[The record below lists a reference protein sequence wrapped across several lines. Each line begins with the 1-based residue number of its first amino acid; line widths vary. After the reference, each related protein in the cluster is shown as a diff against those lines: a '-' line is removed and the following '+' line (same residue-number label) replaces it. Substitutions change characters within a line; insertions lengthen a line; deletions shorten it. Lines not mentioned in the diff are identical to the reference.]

1 MVKHRNKGL
10 ISVEVILFSALG
22 IVITISLIQNSY
34 GMNKLI
40 KSYEKSINTNLYKN
54 KSKEEF
60 LLEFVKEIN
69 KDELTK
75 ENVENKKFEKMDFS
89 IEYNFTKNAFE
100 LMERKMNNVKE
111 FFYYDY
117 VLIEDKILL
126 EKRGYYDI
134 Q

>member
-1 MVKHRNKGL
+1 MVRHRSKGL
-10 ISVEVILFSALG
+10 ISAKVILFSALG
-22 IVITISLIQNSY
+22 IVIIISLIKNSY
-34 GMNKLI
+34 NMNQLI
-40 KSYEKSINTNLYKN
+40 KSYEKSIITNLYKN
-54 KSKEEF
+54 KLKEEF
-60 LLEFVKEIN
+60 LSEFVKDIN

-75 ENVENKKFEKMDFS
+75 ENIEAKKFKKENFS
-89 IEYNFTKNAFE
+89 IEYNFNKNAFE
-100 LMERKMNNVKE
+100 LIERKTNNVKE